1 MYIDYKKNHKKIE
14 FFRDMSENIEK
25 KRRPRRTKVTLE
37 RDVLSA
43 VASLIEEVGF
53 ANVTLTGVAQRA
65 QIEATV
71 FYRRYANLEELFDQY
86 THKYDYWL
94 GNLAEMMPSDL
105 NEEDSFKWIMRN
117 LIIALYKNRGMQQ
130 LLIWELSDDN
140 HVTRR
145 TTNLRELINTP
156 LIRLMEYSFKDSDID
171 MNVITALMISG
182 IYYLVLHKNRSK
194 FCDVDF
200 STKKGRERLEEAVG
214 QLSGIVF
221 GELKRQRERLEIA
234 NKLRAEGVSEDII
247 QRCLNI
253 SE

>member
-1 MYIDYKKNHKKIE
+1 MHIDNLNIKEEKE
-14 FFRDMSENIEK
+14 LFRNMSENIEK

-94 GNLAEMMPSDL
+94 GNLAEMMPAGL

-117 LIIALYKNRGMQQ
+117 LIIALYKNKGMQE

-140 HVTRR
+140 QVTRR
-145 TTNLRELINTP
+145 TAGLRELVNTP
-156 LIRLMEYSFKDSDID
+156 LIRLMEYTFKDSGLD

-182 IYYLVLHKNRSK
+182 IYYLILHKNRSK

-200 STKKGRERLEEAVG
+200 STKKGKERLEVAVD
-214 QLSGIVF
+214 QLAGIVF
-221 GELKRQRERLEIA
+221 GELKRQREKLEIA

-247 QRCLNI
+247 RRCLDI
-253 SE
+253 S